1 MPKIIDLTT
10 HNADKPYEPRGFPQA
25 TLTVCKWQKIA
36 LWLLVIGLV
45 VWAIADWRSEI
56 FIINLLLTIFY
67 LASTLYRMLIIELAL
82 QKPREI
88 QLKPEVEPKRGSTGL
103 RRTGRSGAPS
113 RHLLGVRADL
123 RFRRTQA
130 LVQFLPELRR

>member
-82 QKPREI
+82 QKAARNSIEARGTRHAA
-88 QLKPEVEPKRGSTGL
+88 KRS
-103 RRTGRSGAPS
+103 
-113 RHLLGVRADL
+113 
-123 RFRRTQA
+123 
-130 LVQFLPELRR
+130 